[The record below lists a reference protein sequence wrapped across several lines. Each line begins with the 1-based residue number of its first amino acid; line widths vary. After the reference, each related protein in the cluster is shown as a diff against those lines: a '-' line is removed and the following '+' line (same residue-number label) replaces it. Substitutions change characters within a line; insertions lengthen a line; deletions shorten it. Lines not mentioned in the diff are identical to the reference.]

1 MLLHGAAANMLNVP
15 ELMLSQQETALL
27 AGAMVDCADAWGFN
41 PVSDPRVVS
50 SVTLA
55 GLIVVIYG
63 PKVKIAGQ
71 KMQDKKRGHIANEG

>member
-1 MLLHGAAANMLNVP
+1 MLNVP
-15 ELMLSQQETALL
+15 ELLLSQQETGLL
-27 AGAMVDCADAWGFN
+27 AGALVDCTDAWGFN